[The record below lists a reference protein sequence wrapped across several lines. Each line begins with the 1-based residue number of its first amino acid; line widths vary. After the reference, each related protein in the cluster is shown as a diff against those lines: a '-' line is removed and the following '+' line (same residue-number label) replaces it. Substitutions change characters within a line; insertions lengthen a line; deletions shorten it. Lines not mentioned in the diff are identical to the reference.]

1 MGRKRN
7 QGKARRAAKAKAR
20 ARAREA
26 EEEEERNYQ
35 TTNDNERQEQQELE
49 AEAEAEVQMQQLQIG
64 NDAPIADTDTDNY
77 VLTCRHGLIPLSNST
92 CTDFMLALKMS
103 YRKAITND
111 PRTASC
117 LIDAENSTKVE
128 FAEVWKDTNM
138 MELAISCFLCLG
150 TETMLNGK
158 YDCARETATLTRYL
172 EQRNAMHKTQAVMN
186 LAKIE
191 ELALCSS
198 DDHTLVKFYRR
209 RIPCSC
215 LDKKYEEVKSVAKIG
230 VCFNAQCPFPDGMLE
245 RSLTM
250 YCSRCR
256 SVTYCSLECQKD
268 QWTNH
273 KEYCDSCVVLKADFE
288 AKQQQQQQQQQQS

>member
-7 QGKARRAAKAKAR
+7 QGKARRATKAKAR
-20 ARAREA
+20 AREA
-26 EEEEERNYQ
+26 AEEEERNYQ
-35 TTNDNERQEQQELE
+35 TTNDNDNERQEQQVPEPE
-49 AEAEAEVQMQQLQIG
+49 AEAQSSQLQIG
-64 NDAPIADTDTDNY
+64 NDAPIADNDA
-77 VLTCRHGLIPLSNST
+77 LTCRHGLIPLSLSLPADKT
-92 CTDFMLALKMS
+92 CTEFVIALKKS
-103 YRKAITND
+103 YYEAGKND
-111 PRTASC
+111 PRPASC

-128 FAEVWKDTNM
+128 FAEVWKDTAM
-138 MELAISCFLCLG
+138 MELAMSCFLCFG
-150 TETMLNGK
+150 TETMLNGDH
-158 YDCARETATLTRYL
+158 YCARETATLTRYL
-172 EQRNAMHKTQAVMN
+172 EQRIAMELHKTQVVIN

-191 ELALCSS
+191 ELALCST

-215 LDKKYEEVKSVAKIG
+215 LEKKYEEVKSVAKIG
-230 VCFNAQCPFPDGMLE
+230 VCFNSQCPFPDGMLE

-273 KEYCDSCVVLKADFE
+273 REYCDSCVVLKAEFE
-288 AKQQQQQQQQQQS
+288 AKQQQQQQS